1 MHIKYVTVQGFKSYR
16 DAVKTDE
23 LSPAHNI
30 VVGRNGSGKSNFFN
44 AIQFVLSEDFSRLSP
59 EQRQSFIYEGA
70 GATRVMSA
78 YVEIIFDNTDKR
90 LMMVDREEVALR
102 RHIGSKKDQFFL
114 DGKIVTRNDVM
125 NLLESAGFSRSN
137 PYYIVKQ
144 GKINE
149 IT

>member
-23 LSPAHNI
+23 LHSGHNI

-44 AIQFVLSEDFSRLSP
+44 AIQFVLSEDYSRLSP

-78 YVEIIFDNTDKR
+78 YRAV
-90 LMMVDREEVALR
+90 
-102 RHIGSKKDQFFL
+102 G
-114 DGKIVTRNDVM
+114 
-125 NLLESAGFSRSN
+125 
-137 PYYIVKQ
+137 
-144 GKINE
+144 
-149 IT
+149 